1 MYAPIIGAAD
11 SYHGHQPVD
20 TPEGTIT
27 RTVKLREEYEELKK
41 DLMDEVNMVDE
52 KIIKPSMDAKDSLS
66 LMKKTIKKR
75 EDKKVEPIPF
85 NDYHRG

>member
-1 MYAPIIGAAD
+1 MYTPIVGATD
-11 SYHGHQPVD
+11 SYHGHQPVE
-20 TPEGTIT
+20 TPEETMG

-41 DLMDEVNMVDE
+41 DLMEEVNLVEE

-75 EDKKVEPIPF
+75 EDRKVKLARIL
-85 NDYHRG
+85 H